1 MAGSFPCEIT
11 KHNTQ
16 ELPNMCIH
24 PPIENHSPGGWQNA
38 YVYCLFLRLQNNAYV
53 NFKAEI
59 DCPAV
64 LSAFLEP

>member
-1 MAGSFPCEIT
+1 
-11 KHNTQ
+11 
-16 ELPNMCIH
+16 MCIH